1 MSAQPLRLLLI
12 EDSEDDAALLLR
24 ELRRSGYDVSL
35 TCVETREALE
45 RALSEGPWDVIIT
58 DYALPHFDG
67 LSAFALVRQRGLD
80 VPFLIVSGKIG
91 EDVAVAAMK
100 AGVHDFVLKERLGRL
115 GPAVARELR
124 EAELRAERRKMQEQL
139 MLSDRLASLGMLAA
153 SVAHELNNP
162 LASLMMNLEFSLAH
176 AQEQGG
182 AQEPLQALREAL
194 SCAGL
199 IRDIIRDIKIFSR
212 PEGQHFGPTDVHRV
226 LDSALRMAH
235 NQLFH
240 RARLVKDYGELPPV
254 HGGEA
259 RLGQVFLNLIINAA
273 QAVPEGHRDAHEI
286 RVVTRRI
293 GEQVRVEIHDT
304 GAGVPPELRERI
316 FEPFFTTKPVGVG
329 TGLGLSICRRLVT
342 EMDGSIGV
350 DSEPGQGSTFWIL
363 LRVAQGQEAAREV
376 KAESSRQG
384 LGVLVLDDEAAV
396 GKALHRLLSTRH
408 QVTTFDRAQDALA
421 HITSGRRFDAILC
434 DLMMPEMSGP
444 QFHHELEQLA
454 PEQAQRVIFMTGGA
468 FTEETRAFLSAARN
482 PCMDKPLDIQRLLS
496 MLEALP
502 AAASSR
508 GSPGAG
514 SRM

>member
-1 MSAQPLRLLLI
+1 MSAQPLRLLLV
-12 EDSEDDAALLLR
+12 EDSDDDATLLLR
-24 ELRRSGYDVSL
+24 ELRRSGYDVSHSR
-35 TCVETREALE
+35 VETREGLE
-45 RALSEGPWDVIIT
+45 RALSAGTWDAVIA
-58 DYALPHFDG
+58 DYALPQFDG

-100 AGVHDFVLKERLGRL
+100 AGVHDFVLKDRLGRL

-124 EAELRAERRKMQEQL
+124 EAELRAERRTMQEQL

-162 LASLMMNLEFSLAH
+162 LASVMMNLEFGLSNVEAEGGS
-176 AQEQGG
+176 QETQ
-182 AQEPLQALREAL
+182 QALREAF

-212 PEGQHFGPTDVHRV
+212 PEGQNFGPTDVHRV

-240 RARLVKDYGELPPV
+240 RAQLVKDYGEIPSA
-254 HGGEA
+254 HGSEA
-259 RLGQVFLNLIINAA
+259 RLGQVLLNLIINAA
-273 QAVPEGHRDAHEI
+273 HAIPEGYRDAHEI
-286 RVVTRRI
+286 RVVTRRV
-293 GEQVRVEIHDT
+293 GEWVRVEIHDT

-342 EMDGSIGV
+342 EMSGGIGV
-350 DSEPGQGSTFWIL
+350 DSEPGQGSTFWIQ
-363 LRVAQGQEAAREV
+363 LRVAQEQDLVQESKPREPR
-376 KAESSRQG
+376 KK

-396 GKALHRLLSTRH
+396 GKALGRLLGTRH
-408 QVTTFDRAQDALA
+408 QVITFERAQDALA
-421 HITSGRRFDAILC
+421 HVTSGHRFDAILC
-434 DLMMPEMSGP
+434 DLMMPEMSGS
-444 QFHHELEQLA
+444 QFHQELERLA

-468 FTEETRAFLSAARN
+468 FTEETRAFLSTARN

-496 MLEALP
+496 MLELLP
-502 AAASSR
+502 AVGSSQEVPWFE
-508 GSPGAG
+508 STA
-514 SRM
+514 